1 MNSHLI
7 EIFED
12 EELKAKIQKK
22 PPYLFN
28 IAESSSRGGTRPLP
42 TCGSPLLPSHHGW
55 ENYKGFCN

>member
-28 IAESSSRGGTRPLP
+28 IAESSSRGRDL
-42 TCGSPLLPSHHGW
+42 SPPNLREPSPSLQRRA
-55 ENYKGFCN
+55 NYKGCCN